1 MGNSIVEITISV
13 CSSLSTEIYL
23 TSETLKTGC
32 IIPSRL
38 NIRRMGN
45 TSSRC
50 SEKFL
55 ATVAKSYENS
65 VNLVSSPVL
74 ICIA

>member
-1 MGNSIVEITISV
+1 
-13 CSSLSTEIYL
+13 
-23 TSETLKTGC
+23 
-32 IIPSRL
+32 
-38 NIRRMGN
+38 MGN